1 MTPSKTLVVVALG
14 GILSLSGTA
23 HADDGAAA
31 RLRPMIS
38 LRHPGIAWMRTEEL
52 AERLRAEPAERP
64 LLLDARSP
72 AEYEVSHI
80 ADATR
85 VDPGGD
91 ALDPTGIP
99 LDTPIVVYCSVG
111 YRSAAVVRRL
121 DDAGFTRVYNLQGGI
136 FEWANEGRPV
146 ERDGVVVHEV
156 HPYSGVWGRMLDA
169 KYHPAD

>member
-1 MTPSKTLVVVALG
+1 MTPSKTFVIVALAG
-14 GILSLSGTA
+14 FLSLSGTA
-23 HADDGAAA
+23 RGDDGAAS

-38 LRHPGIAWMRTEEL
+38 LRHPGIAWMRTEAL
-52 AERLRAEPAERP
+52 AERLRAGTAEKP
-64 LLLDARSP
+64 LLLDARSSD
-72 AEYEVSHI
+72 EYAVSHI
-80 ADATR
+80 AGATR
-85 VDPGGD
+85 VDPDGD

-99 LDTPIVVYCSVG
+99 RDTPIVVYCSVG

-121 DDAGFTRVYNLQGGI
+121 DGAGFTRVYNLQGGI

>member
-1 MTPSKTLVVVALG
+1 MTHSLALFAVAIG
-14 GILSLSGTA
+14 GLFSLSGTSR
-23 HADDGAAA
+23 ADDGAAA

-52 AERLRAEPAERP
+52 AERLGADSGEKP

-72 AEYEVSHI
+72 AEYAVSHL
-80 ADATR
+80 AGATR
-85 VDPGGD
+85 VDPDGD

-99 LDTPIVVYCSVG
+99 RDTLIVVYCSVG
-111 YRSAAVVRRL
+111 YRSGAVVRRL
-121 DDAGFTRVYNLQGGI
+121 DDAGFTNVYNLQGGI